1 MVVILASVAPA
12 FAQAGGRFDAAG
24 FREGDI
30 IFQSSSSS
38 QSKAIELATRSR
50 YSHCGIV
57 VKVGNRLYV
66 YEAVGPV
73 RYLPLQEW
81 IALGKGG
88 RYALRRLK
96 NANTLLTAEA
106 MDKIRKVGETFKGK
120 PYDFT
125 FGWSDERI
133 YCSELVYKI
142 YSRALGLKVGKIR
155 RLGDFDLTHPAVRK
169 ELRERYGENIPLE
182 EPVVSPQD
190 IFESDLLVSVEGGSK
205 TR

>member
-1 MVVILASVAPA
+1 MLAILASVNPA
-12 FAQAGGRFDAAG
+12 FAQAGGRFDAAV

-30 IFQSSSSS
+30 IFQSSPSP
-38 QSKAIELATRSR
+38 QGKAIELATHSR
-50 YSHCGIV
+50 YSHCGIIL
-57 VKVGNRLYV
+57 KIGNELHV

-96 NANTLLTAEA
+96 NADTLLTAEA
-106 MDKIRKVGETFKGK
+106 MDKIRKTGETFKGK
-120 PYDFT
+120 PYDSI

-133 YCSELVYKI
+133 YCSELVHKI
-142 YSRALGLKVGKIR
+142 YSRALGLQVGKIR
-155 RLGDFDLTHPAVRK
+155 RLGDFDLTHPTVQK
-169 ELRERYGENIPLE
+169 ELRQRYGKNIPLD

-190 IFESDLLVSVEGGSK
+190 VFESDLLVPVGSE
-205 TR
+205 